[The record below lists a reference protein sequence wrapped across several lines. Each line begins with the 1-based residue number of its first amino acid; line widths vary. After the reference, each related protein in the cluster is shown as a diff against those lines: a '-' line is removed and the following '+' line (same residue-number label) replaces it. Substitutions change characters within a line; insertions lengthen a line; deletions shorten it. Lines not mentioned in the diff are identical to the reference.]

1 MQNFDFIP
9 SDDALRRAMERCMSI
24 RDGQEQ
30 FSGEAP
36 GFLGKLG
43 NSGLAILEGIG
54 FIPGTAWDTA
64 QDAIWGF
71 DPADRDELHQREER
85 DRELAAYQQKY
96 AGKAFE
102 GVTDAMGSLGYSLTL
117 SLIHI

>member
-36 GFLGKLG
+36 DFWASWAIADSPYLKGLVLYPVRRGIPRRMPFGALTRRTGMNCTNARSVTV
-43 NSGLAILEGIG
+43 NSQPISRNMQEKPL
-54 FIPGTAWDTA
+54 
-64 QDAIWGF
+64 
-71 DPADRDELHQREER
+71 
-85 DRELAAYQQKY
+85 K
-96 AGKAFE
+96 
-102 GVTDAMGSLGYSLTL
+102 V
-117 SLIHI
+117 